1 MDRLEAVLNS
11 YIQESRATIGEIHQ
25 DIAEMRQWRVQ
36 SQKQWGEI
44 TQKLGTF
51 VEDIVA
57 PNIPRLGR
65 ETFYLLIP
73 RSLARVNSTSCLI
86 SGNGDSSASMRVKA
100 LEMVSPSRNRI

>member
-11 YIQESRATIGEIHQ
+11 YIQESRATIAEIHQ

-44 TQKLGTF
+44 TQKMGTF

-57 PNIPRLGR
+57 PNIPRLGG
-65 ETFYLLIP
+65 ETFALGGEEELLLSGPRLRVHHVARARARRP
-73 RSLARVNSTSCLI
+73 RS
-86 SGNGDSSASMRVKA
+86 
-100 LEMVSPSRNRI
+100 